1 MELLESSKSSKK
13 YICEKCNYVTSRE
26 SQYLRHLGTRKHK
39 MEPNG
44 INGKF
49 QKFQTENEYICE
61 TCNRKYKTQSGLWKH
76 INKNTCSPIHKNTSV
91 ASIDTKQG
99 VNNDVLLAMIDENKE
114 LRDVMVNANQS
125 LREENKELKSLI
137 GEVCKQLPK
146 VQNTTINNNNIF
158 NINMFLNE
166 DCKDAMN
173 LTDFINSIQL
183 SVEDIENIGNKGQ
196 IDGMANILINKL
208 NNLDVLKRPMHC
220 SDEITETIYIKD
232 KDRWEMETPDNSNIK
247 NALDQIT
254 MKSIQ
259 NLPEIADEPDNY
271 LRTVNEILKDPRDD
285 KKIISKVA
293 STITI
298 DKNKL

>member
-13 YICEKCNYVTSRE
+13 YICEKCDYVTCRE
-26 SQYLRHLGTRKHK
+26 SQYLRHLSTRKHK

-49 QKFQTENEYICE
+49 QKFRTETEYVCE

-76 INKNTCSPIHKNTSV
+76 INKNSCIKVESTSG
-91 ASIDTKQG
+91 IGDNKQG
-99 VNNDVLLAMIDENKE
+99 VDNDILIAMIDENKE

-146 VQNTTINNNNIF
+146 MQNTTIHNNNIF

-166 DCKDAMN
+166 ECKDAMN

-183 SVEDIENIGNKGQ
+183 SVEDIESIGDKGQ
-196 IDGMANILINKL
+196 VDGMANILINKL

-220 SDEITETIYIKD
+220 SDVITETIYIKD
-232 KDRWEMETPDNSNIK
+232 KDKWEIETADKPHIR

-259 NLPEIADEPDNY
+259 NLPEVANEPDNY
-271 LRTVNEILKDPRDD
+271 LKTVNEILKDPRDD
-285 KKIISKVA
+285 KKIMSKVA

-298 DKNKL
+298 DKSKL

>member
-1 MELLESSKSSKK
+1 
-13 YICEKCNYVTSRE
+13 
-26 SQYLRHLGTRKHK
+26 

-49 QKFQTENEYICE
+49 QKFHSDMEYICE

-76 INKNTCSPIHKNTSV
+76 INKNACIKVESISSSGDHNQSV
-91 ASIDTKQG
+91 D
-99 VNNDVLLAMIDENKE
+99 NDILIAMIDENKE

-125 LREENKELKSLI
+125 LREENKELKTLI

-146 VQNTTINNNNIF
+146 MQNTTIHNNNIF

-166 DCKDAMN
+166 ECKDAMN

-183 SVEDIENIGNKGQ
+183 SVEDIESIGDKGQ
-196 IDGMANILINKL
+196 VDGMANILINKL

-220 SDEITETIYIKD
+220 SDVITETIYIKD
-232 KDRWEMETPDNSNIK
+232 KDKWEIETGDKPHIR

-259 NLPEIADEPDNY
+259 NLPAVTNEPDNY

-298 DKNKL
+298 DKDKL

>member
-13 YICEKCNYVTSRE
+13 YVCEKCNYVTCRE
-26 SQYLRHLGTRKHK
+26 SQYLRHLSTRKHK

-49 QKFQTENEYICE
+49 QKFRTETEYICE

-76 INKNTCSPIHKNTSV
+76 INKNSCTKVESTS
-91 ASIDTKQG
+91 SIGDNKQG
-99 VNNDVLLAMIDENKE
+99 VDNDILIAMIDENKE
-114 LRDVMVNANQS
+114 LRDVMVNANHS

-146 VQNTTINNNNIF
+146 MQNTTIHNNNIF

-166 DCKDAMN
+166 ECKDAMN

-183 SVEDIENIGNKGQ
+183 SVEDIESIGDKGQ
-196 IDGMANILINKL
+196 VDGMANILINKL

-220 SDEITETIYIKD
+220 SDVITETIYIKD
-232 KDRWEMETPDNSNIK
+232 KDKWEIETADKPHIR

-259 NLPEIADEPDNY
+259 NLPEVANEPDNY
-271 LRTVNEILKDPRDD
+271 LKTVNEILKDPRDD
-285 KKIISKVA
+285 KKIMSKVA

-298 DKNKL
+298 DKSKL

>member
-13 YICEKCNYVTSRE
+13 YICEKCDYVTCRE
-26 SQYLRHLGTRKHK
+26 SQYVRHLSTRKHK

-49 QKFQTENEYICE
+49 QKFHSDMEYICE

-76 INKNTCSPIHKNTSV
+76 INKNACIKVESISSSGDHNQSV
-91 ASIDTKQG
+91 D
-99 VNNDVLLAMIDENKE
+99 NDILIAMIDENKE

-125 LREENKELKSLI
+125 LREENKELKTLI

-146 VQNTTINNNNIF
+146 MQNTTIHNNNIF

-166 DCKDAMN
+166 ECKDAMN

-183 SVEDIENIGNKGQ
+183 SVEDIESIGDKGQ
-196 IDGMANILINKL
+196 VDGMANILINKL

-220 SDEITETIYIKD
+220 SDVITETIYIKD
-232 KDRWEMETPDNSNIK
+232 KDKWEIETGDKPHIR

-259 NLPEIADEPDNY
+259 NLPEVANEPDNY

-298 DKNKL
+298 DKAKL